1 MGVDSLVAVEVR
13 SWFLKELTVDVP
25 VMKILGGVSIT
36 DLVEFVAQKLP
47 QELLT
52 RLDPEGKQ
60 NHGSDNMPTPAADN
74 KSEEME
80 ELKTN
85 GVDSAHEVNGV
96 NGVNGT
102 HDTIDVANVT
112 NGTVITTE
120 VELKSTDG
128 VLPIIISGQEVA

>member
-25 VMKILGGVSIT
+25 VMKILGGASIT
-36 DLVEFVAQKLP
+36 DLVEVVVQKLP

-52 RLDPEGKQ
+52 RLDPEGK
-60 NHGSDNMPTPAADN
+60 HKSGSDNVPAVAADE
-74 KSEEME
+74 KSKDSD

-85 GVDSAHEVNGV
+85 GIDRGHEINGV

-102 HDTIDVANVT
+102 HDTIDAAKVA
-112 NGTVITTE
+112 NGTVIITE
-120 VELKSTDG
+120 KVDLKSADG
-128 VLPIIISGQEVA
+128 ALPIIINGQ